1 MLFKSG
7 LNLHLDKIC
16 QNNMYKDNSKSFGQY
31 IKHLRLEKQLPLRKI
46 AIILGIDTST
56 LSKIE
61 KNERS
66 ANEKVISKLSKI
78 FEVDK
83 EELKIKF
90 LSDRITNQLMNEE
103 NGIEVL
109 KEAQKK
115 IIRYKNN
122 DKH

>member
-1 MLFKSG
+1 M
-7 LNLHLDKIC
+7 
-16 QNNMYKDNSKSFGQY
+16 
-31 IKHLRLEKQLPLRKI
+31 EKQLPLRKI
-46 AIILGIDTST
+46 AFVLGIDTST

-66 ANEKVISKLSKI
+66 ANEKVITQLSKI

-83 EELKIKF
+83 DELKIRF
-90 LSDRITNQLMNEE
+90 LSDRITNQLINEE

-115 IIRYKNN
+115 IILYKNN